1 MVSAYHHKAQ
11 LVRSPY
17 VQSLGDLLNIKAGK
31 FRLLRNFC
39 DSSSSDESDNGIT
52 LSLSNSSKIKEV
64 MTSTMVLGG
73 KRINEDTL
81 VENISTINNRVSLDP
96 RLSVHP
102 SRKESVHEHETG
114 DVSIEDSYL
123 MSSRLIRFLSSTPA
137 RIDGPGHSLEIS
149 SIHRSDVGG
158 SMLVPREDREMFTEE
173 IVEDDTEIE
182 GDTWYLV
189 EGKELTVDHPVYI
202 KHAET
207 TTKEE
212 AANCLPE

>member
-1 MVSAYHHKAQ
+1 MSAYHHKAQ
-11 LVRSPY
+11 LVRSPA
-17 VQSLGDLLNIKAGK
+17 VQSLFDLLNIKAAK
-31 FRLLRNFC
+31 FRLLPNCC

-73 KRINEDTL
+73 KRMNEDTL

-123 MSSRLIRFLSSTPA
+123 MSSRLVRVLSSTPA
-137 RIDGPGHSLEIS
+137 RIEGPPGLSLEIS
-149 SIHRSDVGG
+149 SIHSSDAGG
-158 SMLVPREDREMFTEE
+158 SMLVPRVKREMFTEE